1 MVQFGSVPKS
11 LEIKFPK
18 TSNLLIAGGT
28 SQKMGDVPPC
38 STGDLANNIDKL
50 RFELQQSKYAG
61 LIDSRA
67 WRKGNP

>member
-1 MVQFGSVPKS
+1 MA
-11 LEIKFPK
+11 
-18 TSNLLIAGGT
+18 T
-28 SQKMGDVPPC
+28 QKMGHVPPC

-61 LIDSRA
+61 PIDARA